1 MERYTLSDGYEMP
14 KIGLQTFQMKPEEAE
29 AAAASA
35 LAAGYRHIDTAN
47 ICMNERAV
55 GRAIKRSGIDRN
67 EIFVPSKLW
76 PSVCRAGAEAIDA
89 THSRL
94 DTDYLDMLILRQPAG
109 GYVRAWKAMEDAY
122 AQGKIRTLGL
132 SNFSEKQIQKVLAS
146 AHVMP
151 QLVTVEC
158 HPCHQQRELRSY
170 LKAHSILLEAW
181 YPLGHGDRRLLE
193 KPVFVRLANRYGKT
207 PAQTVLR
214 WHVQMGTSVIPSS
227 TNPAHIVAN
236 ADIFDFSLSTFE
248 MAEIAALD
256 GKRRYFHQNRM
267 SLLVYRM
274 MRPDFDAQR

>member
-1 MERYTLSDGYEMP
+1 MERYMLSDGYEMP
-14 KIGLQTFQMKPEEAE
+14 KIGLETFQMKPEEAE
-29 AAAASA
+29 AAAAST

-94 DTDYLDMLILRQPAG
+94 DTDYLDMLILHQPAG

-151 QLVTVEC
+151 QLVASSAIPAISSASSEATSKPTASSSRPGIRWGMETGGFW
-158 HPCHQQRELRSY
+158 RSLY
-170 LKAHSILLEAW
+170 SCAW
-181 YPLGHGDRRLLE
+181 QIDMARRL
-193 KPVFVRLANRYGKT
+193 PRQFYAGT
-207 PAQTVLR
+207 CR
-214 WHVQMGTSVIPSS
+214 WALPSS
-227 TNPAHIVAN
+227 PARRILP
-236 ADIFDFSLSTFE
+236 ILS
-248 MAEIAALD
+248 
-256 GKRRYFHQNRM
+256 RM
-267 SLLVYRM
+267 PIYSISRFPPS
-274 MRPDFDAQR
+274 RWQR

>member
-1 MERYTLSDGYEMP
+1 MERYMLSDGYEMP
-14 KIGLQTFQMKPEEAE
+14 KIGLQTFRMKPEEAE

-94 DTDYLDMLILRQPAG
+94 DTDYLDMLILHQPAG

-122 AQGKIRTLGL
+122 AQDKIRTLGL

-158 HPCHQQRELRSY
+158 HPYHQQRELRSY
-170 LKAHSILLEAW
+170 LKAHSILHEAW

-193 KPVFVRLANRYGKT
+193 EPVFVRLTKDMARRLPRQFFAGT
-207 PAQTVLR
+207 CR
-214 WHVQMGTSVIPSS
+214 WALPSS
-227 TNPAHIVAN
+227 PARRI
-236 ADIFDFSLSTFE
+236 LS
-248 MAEIAALD
+248 ILP
-256 GKRRYFHQNRM
+256 RM
-267 SLLVYRM
+267 PIYSISRFPPS
-274 MRPDFDAQR
+274 RWQR

>member
-14 KIGLQTFQMKPEEAE
+14 KIGLGTFQMKPEEAE

-55 GRAIKRSGIDRN
+55 GRAIKRSGIDRD
-67 EIFVPSKLW
+67 EIFVSSKLW
-76 PSVCRAGAEAIDA
+76 PSVCRAGAEAIGA
-89 THSRL
+89 TLSRL
-94 DTDYLDMLILRQPAG
+94 DTDYLDMLILHQPAG
-109 GYVRAWKAMEDAY
+109 DYVRAWKAMEDAY
-122 AQGKIRTLGL
+122 VQGKIRTLGL
-132 SNFSEKQIQKVLAS
+132 SNFFEKQIQKVMAS

-193 KPVFVRLANRYGKT
+193 EPAFVRLAKSYGKT
-207 PAQTVLR
+207 PAQIVLR
-214 WHVQMGTSVIPSS
+214 WQYRWALPSS
-227 TNPAHIVAN
+227 PA
-236 ADIFDFSLSTFE
+236 
-248 MAEIAALD
+248 
-256 GKRRYFHQNRM
+256 RRILPM
-267 SLLVYRM
+267 L
-274 MRPDFDAQR
+274 P

>member
-14 KIGLQTFQMKPEEAE
+14 KIGLGTFQMKPEEAE

-55 GRAIKRSGIDRN
+55 GRAIKRSGI
-67 EIFVPSKLW
+67 FVPSKLW
-76 PSVCRAGAEAIDA
+76 PSVCRAGAEAIGA
-89 THSRL
+89 TLSRL
-94 DTDYLDMLILRQPAG
+94 DTDYLDMLILHQPAG
-109 GYVRAWKAMEDAY
+109 DYVRAWKAMEDAY

-132 SNFSEKQIQKVLAS
+132 SNFFEKQMQKVMAS

-181 YPLGHGDRRLLE
+181 YPLGHGGRRLLE
-193 KPVFVRLANRYGKT
+193 EPAFVRLAKSYGKT
-207 PAQTVLR
+207 PAQIVLR
-214 WHVQMGTSVIPSS
+214 WQYRWALPSS
-227 TNPAHIVAN
+227 PA
-236 ADIFDFSLSTFE
+236 
-248 MAEIAALD
+248 
-256 GKRRYFHQNRM
+256 RRILPM
-267 SLLVYRM
+267 L
-274 MRPDFDAQR
+274 P